1 MQILNRDSV
10 LKLYE
15 RLESLVDKL
24 PGGVQKPI
32 LRELVPLRELF
43 LEQRPARLMVVGGS
57 AATSVPALLHFL
69 GGVPVETGDSDR
81 GWRTYRVP
89 DRGAIEVLD
98 ARLDTPDAFVAEA
111 LAAAKPD
118 VLAFLRGSADA
129 AEGFE
134 EAFTVT
140 AARLALADGPD
151 AERPG
156 LVALSFGEGGEA
168 DRARLRALLN
178 SRREFVQRSLHVFC
192 AEAEQ
197 AAAVAEVLCAELP
210 NDAKLEFA
218 RLTRARGAQAEIAS
232 SLLKSFTAV
241 CGVIGVQPIPLADL
255 PILTTLQSL
264 LVGMIVYV
272 SGRPA
277 SARLI
282 AEFAGALG
290 VSIGAGF
297 AFREGARALLKVFPI
312 WGNAISG
319 IVAGAGTYAVGRA
332 AIAYFIED
340 LPLQETK
347 KLFQRLQP
355 GLNSFRARSLPMFRS
370 VKDEETP
377 VK

>member
-1 MQILNRDSV
+1 LQILNRDSV

-43 LEQRPARLMVVGGS
+43 LEQRPARVMVIGG
-57 AATSVPALLHFL
+57 AASTSVPAILHFL
-69 GGVPVETGDSDR
+69 GGMPVETGDSHR

-89 DRGAIEVLD
+89 ERGAIEVCD
-98 ARLDTPDAFVAEA
+98 ARAETPDAFVADA

-118 VLAFLRGSADA
+118 VVMFLRGGADA
-129 AEGFE
+129 AESFDA
-134 EAFTVT
+134 AFSIS
-140 AARLALADGPD
+140 AARLALADSS
-151 AERPG
+151 ETVRPG
-156 LVALSFGEGGEA
+156 LVALSFGNDGEP

-178 SRREFVQRSLHVFC
+178 SRREFVQRSLHVFS
-192 AEAEQ
+192 ADAEQ
-197 AAAVAEVLCAELP
+197 AAAVAEALCAELP
-210 NDAKLEFA
+210 NEAKLEFA
-218 RLTRARGAQAEIAS
+218 RMTGARGAQAQIAS

-264 LVGMIVYV
+264 LVGLIVYV

-355 GLNSFRARSLPMFRS
+355 GLNSFRNRSLPIFHS
-370 VKDEETP
+370 SKDEKTT